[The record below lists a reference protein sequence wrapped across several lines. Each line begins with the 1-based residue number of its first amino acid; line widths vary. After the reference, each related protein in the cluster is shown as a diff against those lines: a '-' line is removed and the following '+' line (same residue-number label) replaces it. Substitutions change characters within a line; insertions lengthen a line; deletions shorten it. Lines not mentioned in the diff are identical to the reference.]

1 MLALCDFWFAFLAG
15 AFLFYPLGC
24 QRPAHRCWVVPAGR
38 DFASCTRVGQMTE
51 TIITPRR

>member
-1 MLALCDFWFAFLAG
+1 MLALCDFWFAFLGG